1 MSLIRHLRTPSAG
14 NFDPTHRIS
23 MDGDIINPRTA
34 TSKGDS
40 HATNGKRNRPPY

>member
-1 MSLIRHLRTPSAG
+1 MSLIRNLQTPSAEK
-14 NFDPTHRIS
+14 FDPTHRIS
-23 MDGDIINPRTA
+23 MDGDIIKFRTA